1 MTLEAAGS
9 QADVQHLCRLAG
21 LPRATYYRHLARRG
35 DEAGECELRDLI
47 QRICLKHRFYG
58 YRRVTAVLRRQGMVV
73 NAKKVQR
80 LMREDNLLAQ
90 RKAPFLKTP
99 TDRPSAFLIVPN
111 LVGGLVPSAPD
122 QIWVAD
128 ITYVHLARAFAYLA
142 VILDAFSRK
151 AVGWAFENTLDA
163 SLAITALD
171 TALDAR
177 KPQPGS
183 LIHHSDRGV
192 QYASIA
198 YRQRLADRDIT
209 ISMSRPGNPFDNAKA
224 ESFMKTLKTEEINGK
239 AFADINDARYR
250 INSFIAEV
258 YNKDRLHS
266 ALGYQSPLEF
276 ETAFAQNKAR

>member
-1 MTLEAAGS
+1 MALEATGS
-9 QADVQHLCRLAG
+9 QADVQRLCRLAG
-21 LPRATYYRHLARRG
+21 LPRATYYRHLSGRD

-58 YRRVTAVLRRQGMVV
+58 YRRVTATLRRQGMVV

-90 RKAPFLKTP
+90 RKEPFLKTP
-99 TDRPSAFLIVPN
+99 ADRPSAFLVVPN
-111 LVGGLVPSAPD
+111 LVRGLVPSAPD

-163 SLAITALD
+163 SLAIAALD
-171 TALDAR
+171 TALGAR

-239 AFADINDARYR
+239 AFADISDARRR

>member
-1 MTLEAAGS
+1 MAIEATGS
-9 QADVQHLCRLAG
+9 HADVQHLCRLAG
-21 LPRATYYRHLARRG
+21 LPRATYYRHLAGRG
-35 DEAGECELRDLI
+35 RETDECELRDLI

-58 YRRVTAVLRRQGMVV
+58 YRRVAATLRRQGMVV

-99 TDRPSAFLIVPN
+99 ADRPSAFLIVPN
-111 LVGGLVPSAPD
+111 LVRGLVPSAPD

-151 AVGWAFENTLDA
+151 AVGWALEDTLDA
-163 SLAITALD
+163 SLAISALD
-171 TALDAR
+171 TALSAR
-177 KPQPGS
+177 QPQPGS

-224 ESFMKTLKTEEINGK
+224 ESFMKTLKTEEIDGK
-239 AFADINDARYR
+239 AFADISDARRR
-250 INSFIAEV
+250 IDGFIAEV
-258 YNKDRLHS
+258 YNKARLHS

>member
-1 MTLEAAGS
+1 VTLEAAGS
-9 QADVQHLCRLAG
+9 HADVQRLCRLAG

-35 DEAGECELRDLI
+35 DEVGECVLRDAI

-58 YRRVTAVLRRQGMVV
+58 YRRVTAALRRQGMVV

-90 RKAPFLKTP
+90 RKAPFLKP
-99 TDRPSAFLIVPN
+99 PADRPSAFLIVPN
-111 LVGGLVPSAPD
+111 LVRGLVPSAPD

-128 ITYVHLARAFAYLA
+128 ITYVHLAKAFAYLA
-142 VILDAFSRK
+142 VILDAYSRK

-163 SLAITALD
+163 SLAIAALD
-171 TALDAR
+171 TALNAR

-224 ESFMKTLKTEEINGK
+224 KSFMKTLKTEEINGK
-239 AFADINDARYR
+239 AFADISDARRR
-250 INSFIAEV
+250 INGFIAEV
-258 YNKDRLHS
+258 YNRASEHPSVYVVEEKRLC
-266 ALGYQSPLEF
+266 
-276 ETAFAQNKAR
+276 

>member
-9 QADVQHLCRLAG
+9 HADVLRLCRLAG
-21 LPRATYYRHLARRG
+21 LPRATYYRHLAGRSG
-35 DEAGECELRDLI
+35 EADECELRDLI

-58 YRRVTAVLRRQGMVV
+58 YRRVTATLRRQGLVV

-90 RKAPFLKTP
+90 RKAPFLKP
-99 TDRPSAFLIVPN
+99 PADRPSAFLIVPN
-111 LVGGLVPSAPD
+111 LVRGLVPSAPD

-151 AVGWAFENTLDA
+151 AVGWAFEDTLDA
-163 SLAITALD
+163 SIAIAALD
-171 TALDAR
+171 TALSTR

-239 AFADINDARYR
+239 AFADISDARRR